1 MKNNF
6 DLTNYMKSNKVGAY
20 QQLNEMWYQNIN
32 QALGD
37 FNAINEDAIEE
48 MNYQD
53 AIVPIKQTMQSLGYK
68 GEYDPTIVE
77 GYVFTKDFADG
88 VMEITLTSLYDD
100 EQKFTFTA
108 AYFPKINQSKFFG
121 LLKKQAIDY
130 KNGKIVSDEVEHV
143 DLGTGM
149 FSLDEPGVENLIKK
163 MVSKV
168 ESKANTKGT
177 EEIKEMEEGKKQL
190 AFVIP
195 CPDCYDIEE
204 EAEYFQHLLDKA
216 GVKAKVKANQVGE
229 EAEVYTKDEKKARK
243 VIEKNGY
250 QIGWNDEVEDN
261 GEGEPT
267 QSDDQ
272 EQSHYLDIPTGP
284 DKGWKNEDNLKEMG
298 GVKSI
303 GDAGKM
309 ATPNSRPNLA
319 RHRSSDMLDKMS
331 KKDHKTNT
339 VAGAKAA
346 AYKAPH
352 MKEDKFKSFGDPDL
366 TLNDLN
372 KDIVITPF
380 ELEKTWKD
388 VYGEDFKTEYSG
400 VHSYLTKNYKNFT
413 IVDLVDV
420 WERMY
425 GEDFLY
431 EYSGISK
438 WLFSNQG
445 KTSSKDKVA
454 PKMNEDVNEIGGHG
468 DAPDSPKLQ
477 AAAKYLVQN
486 RDKYL
491 TQDYFFPQA
500 ISMLSLKSDK
510 DLYDYIVNNWHSDEM
525 YDVLA
530 HMKSQKEKDMYANT
544 DPNIADPINEDDDI
558 FAGSDTANWKN
569 NYGNE
574 TSEWD
579 TEIAGQT
586 IKGWTAEE
594 TQGGAIAW
602 QNPRYPNADIYATPG
617 WEGVDGIALELHD
630 SEDGFMDEPKIQKVV
645 GSGTDLW
652 KTKEGYM
659 ALMAK
664 VFTTLEKMLK
674 PSEEMAE
681 DDGTGR
687 QINHDFNDDI
697 SKDPSEF
704 EDAIQEDEDPF
715 GAIKQAFKVGDQVK
729 LIRNNGLSTNRVG
742 DIGVILAVDYIDVD
756 GENRQGAAKVQ
767 VPGGPKKSIWS
778 IFDDLKLVKGSVRE
792 DEDPFSSIKT
802 GIDQITHDDDTDMSD
817 DDRFD
822 YLGGDQIKAGI
833 ESLMADGFDYREI
846 LQFVKDTIASKRN
859 Y

>member
-6 DLTNYMKSNKVGAY
+6 DLTNYMKRNKVGAY
-20 QQLNEMWYQNIN
+20 QQLNEMWYQDIN

-37 FNAINEDAIEE
+37 FNVIKEEAIEE
-48 MNYQD
+48 TPLHPD
-53 AIVPIKQTMQSLGYK
+53 
-68 GEYDPTIVE
+68 
-77 GYVFTKDFADG
+77 
-88 VMEITLTSLYDD
+88 
-100 EQKFTFTA
+100 
-108 AYFPKINQSKFFG
+108 
-121 LLKKQAIDY
+121 
-130 KNGKIVSDEVEHV
+130 
-143 DLGTGM
+143 
-149 FSLDEPGVENLIKK
+149 
-163 MVSKV
+163 
-168 ESKANTKGT
+168 T
-177 EEIKEMEEGKKQL
+177 EEDENGNTYFTEDEMEEGKKKL

-195 CPDCYDIEE
+195 CPDAYDIEE
-204 EAEYFQHLLDKA
+204 EAEHFQHLLDKA

-250 QIGWNDEVEDN
+250 QIGWNED
-261 GEGEPT
+261 
-267 QSDDQ
+267 
-272 EQSHYLDIPTGP
+272 
-284 DKGWKNEDNLKEMG
+284 DNLEEMG
-298 GVKSI
+298 GVKTI

-309 ATPNSRPNLA
+309 ATPNSRPNLG

-339 VAGAKAA
+339 VTGAKAA

-352 MKEDKFKSFGDPDL
+352 MKEDNFKSFGDPDL

-380 ELEKTWKD
+380 ELEKTWND

-400 VHSYLTKNYKNFT
+400 AYSYLTKNYKNFT

-454 PKMNEDVNEIGGHG
+454 PKMKEDVNEIGGHG

-477 AAAKYLVQN
+477 AAAKYLVKN
-486 RDKYL
+486 RDRYL
-491 TQDYFFPQA
+491 TQDYFFPNG
-500 ISMLSLKSDK
+500 IRILSSKSDK
-510 DLYDYIVNNWHSDEM
+510 DLYDYIVNNMHSDEL
-525 YDVLA
+525 YDVIG
-530 HMKSQKEKDMYANT
+530 HMKSEIEKAMYANT

-558 FAGSDTANWKN
+558 FAGSDKAKWD

-586 IKGWTAEE
+586 VKGWTAEE

-602 QNPRYPNADIYATPG
+602 QNPRYPNAHIYATPG
-617 WEGVDGIALELHD
+617 WEGVDGIAFELHD
-630 SEDGFMDEPKIQKVV
+630 SEDGYMDEPKIQKVV
-645 GSGTDLW
+645 GAGTDLW

-664 VFTTLEKMLK
+664 AFTVVEKMLI

-704 EDAIQEDEDPF
+704 EDSVYEDEDPF
-715 GAIKQAFKVGDQVK
+715 G
-729 LIRNNGLSTNRVG
+729 
-742 DIGVILAVDYIDVD
+742 
-756 GENRQGAAKVQ
+756 
-767 VPGGPKKSIWS
+767 
-778 IFDDLKLVKGSVRE
+778 
-792 DEDPFSSIKT
+792 SIKT
-802 GIDQITHDDDTDMSD
+802 GIDKITQGDDEDFIDDDKL
-817 DDRFD
+817 DRF
-822 YLGGDQIKAGI
+822 YEMGGRQLTKAADT
-833 ESLMADGFDYREI
+833 LLDDGFSKREI
-846 LQFVKDTIASKRN
+846 INYLQN
-859 Y
+859 YM

>member
-6 DLTNYMKSNKVGAY
+6 DLTNYMKSNKVGSY
-20 QQLNEMWYQNIN
+20 QQLNEMWYQDIN

-37 FNAINEDAIEE
+37 FN
-48 MNYQD
+48 
-53 AIVPIKQTMQSLGYK
+53 V
-68 GEYDPTIVE
+68 
-77 GYVFTKDFADG
+77 
-88 VMEITLTSLYDD
+88 
-100 EQKFTFTA
+100 
-108 AYFPKINQSKFFG
+108 
-121 LLKKQAIDY
+121 
-130 KNGKIVSDEVEHV
+130 
-143 DLGTGM
+143 
-149 FSLDEPGVENLIKK
+149 
-163 MVSKV
+163 
-168 ESKANTKGT
+168 
-177 EEIKEMEEGKKQL
+177 IKE
-190 AFVIP
+190 
-195 CPDCYDIEE
+195 DTIE
-204 EAEYFQHLLDKA
+204 
-216 GVKAKVKANQVGE
+216 
-229 EAEVYTKDEKKARK
+229 
-243 VIEKNGY
+243 
-250 QIGWNDEVEDN
+250 
-261 GEGEPT
+261 
-267 QSDDQ
+267 
-272 EQSHYLDIPTGP
+272 
-284 DKGWKNEDNLKEMG
+284 EMG
-298 GVKSI
+298 GVKTI

-309 ATPNSRPNLA
+309 ATPNSRPNLG

-339 VAGAKAA
+339 VTGAKAA

-352 MKEDKFKSFGDPDL
+352 MKESEFNTVGKDL
-366 TLNDLN
+366 TLNDVN

-413 IVDLVDV
+413 IVDLGDV

-425 GEDFLY
+425 GEDFLQ
-431 EYSGISK
+431 EYPGISR

-454 PKMNEDVNEIGGHG
+454 PKMNEEE
-468 DAPDSPKLQ
+468 S
-477 AAAKYLVQN
+477 
-486 RDKYL
+486 
-491 TQDYFFPQA
+491 
-500 ISMLSLKSDK
+500 
-510 DLYDYIVNNWHSDEM
+510 E
-525 YDVLA
+525 
-530 HMKSQKEKDMYANT
+530 KEKAMYANT
-544 DPNIADPINEDDDI
+544 DPNITDPIDQDDI
-558 FAGSDTANWKN
+558 FAGSDKAKWD

-586 IKGWTAEE
+586 VKGWTAEE

-602 QNPRYPNADIYATPG
+602 QNPRYPNAHIYATPG

-630 SEDGFMDEPKIQKVV
+630 SEDGYMDEPKIQKVV

-681 DDGTGR
+681 DYMGTQYGSSEDMATDMVNKGIKEDDGTGR

-715 GAIKQAFKVGDQVK
+715 
-729 LIRNNGLSTNRVG
+729 
-742 DIGVILAVDYIDVD
+742 
-756 GENRQGAAKVQ
+756 
-767 VPGGPKKSIWS
+767 
-778 IFDDLKLVKGSVRE
+778 
-792 DEDPFSSIKT
+792 SSIKG
-802 GIDQITHDDDTDMSD
+802 GIDKITQGDDDDMDMSD

-822 YLGGDQIKAGI
+822 QLGGDKIKAGI
-833 ESLMADGFDYREI
+833 EGLMGDGFDYREI